1 MAVTKSK
8 TSNRRAILRVI
19 ETATVETRAGT
30 SAEEKKTRRSEII
43 KQGVIYVQ
51 SVAAFNAGLN
61 ADHGDLKLAGCGGA
75 LGDAAFDSAEQAI
88 SRLNKISQT
97 RNQPLS
103 ATEMKAK
110 AAVCAAMMEFEDGSE
125 LNEESR
131 LFVKH
136 FAREAVAYFHD
147 ATMNIP

>member
-1 MAVTKSK
+1 MAKAARVHSTPRKTASK
-8 TSNRRAILRVI
+8 KA
-19 ETATVETRAGT
+19 A
-30 SAEEKKTRRSEII
+30 EKKKAAPERSEII
-43 KQGVIYVQ
+43 KQSVIYVQ